1 MAVIRFTAIGKPQP
15 AGSKRG
21 FPIRRKNGSI
31 GVAMSDDNPKA
42 KGWQSIVADAAREA
56 YQGELL
62 RGPLV
67 VRMHFYLVRPKG
79 HFGTGR
85 NAGTVKE
92 SAPPYPAKKPDVL
105 KLARGTEDALSG
117 VVFADDAQIVVE
129 MLHKSWGEPARVEV
143 ELFEISPDSDLT

>member
-67 VRMHFYLVRPKG
+67 VSMTFYLPRPKG
-79 HFGTGR
+79 HFGKGR
-85 NAGTVKE
+85 NASKLRP
-92 SAPPYPAKKPDVL
+92 SAPERPTVKPDVL
-105 KLARGTEDALSG
+105 KLARGTEDAMTG
-117 VVFADDAQIVVE
+117 VVYADDSQIVSEV
-129 MLHKSWGEPARVEV
+129 LVKQYGEPARVDVVIE
-143 ELFEISPDSDLT
+143 ELT